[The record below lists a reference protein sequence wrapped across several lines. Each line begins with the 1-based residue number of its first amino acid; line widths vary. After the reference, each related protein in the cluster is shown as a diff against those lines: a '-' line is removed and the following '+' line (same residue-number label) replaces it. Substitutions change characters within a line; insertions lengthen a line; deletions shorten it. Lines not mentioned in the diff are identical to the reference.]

1 MMENSNNLKYGIEIG
16 NDSLLGKNHK
26 LSSFVNIG
34 KNCIIGSDL
43 TIGFNSK
50 IGNNVKIGD
59 RVFIGDNSIIE
70 NNVTIE
76 SDTIIEN
83 NVTIGYSRLSR
94 KKGYFKE
101 FNTTIGAECIIRSGS
116 VVYHA
121 CLIGNNSWIGNYT
134 IIRENTI
141 IGNNTTFGSHI
152 MCEGYSEFG
161 NNVKI
166 YSFCELGGNMIVED
180 YVFIGPGTTTANNPK
195 PLMGTDL
202 PTNFR
207 WSEGNQRVADLG
219 PTLRKGVK
227 IGIGSILLA
236 EIEVGQ
242 NSLIA
247 AGSVVTKSVPSNTVA
262 LGVPARQH
270 GLLPD
275 YEQLNK
281 GLK

>member
-1 MMENSNNLKYGIEIG
+1 MNNLKKLNGDSEIDVTSKIG
-16 NDSLLGKNHK
+16 DNPQV
-26 LSSFVNIG
+26 SSYAKIG
-34 KNCIIGSDL
+34 RNCIIGNDL

-59 RVFIGDNSIIE
+59 RVFIGDNSTIE
-70 NNVTIE
+70 DNVTID
-76 SDTIIEN
+76 SDTVIEN

-101 FNTTIGAECIIRSGS
+101 FNTVIGSECIIRSGS

-121 CLIGNNSWIGNYT
+121 CSLGNNSWIGNYS

-161 NNVKI
+161 NNVKV

-180 YVFIGPGTTTANNPK
+180 YVFIGPGTTTANNPR
-195 PLMGTDL
+195 PLMGTEL

-207 WSEGNQRVADLG
+207 WSEGNQRVADMG
-219 PTLRKGVK
+219 PTLRRGVK
-227 IGIGSILLA
+227 IGIGSTLLA
-236 EIEVGQ
+236 EIEVGK

-247 AGSVVTKSVPSNTVA
+247 AGSVVTKSVPENTVA
-262 LGVPARQH
+262 LGVPARHH
-270 GLLPD
+270 GTVPV
-275 YEQLNK
+275 YEQLSDD
-281 GLK
+281 